1 MKGKGS
7 NRFRAFC
14 LINFIAT
21 GMAVTSLLAQERP
34 RIVSPEVQA
43 DRRVVFRLW
52 APQAADVQ
60 LSGDWMGRQPP
71 VALRKS
77 ADGVWSVT
85 VGPMAPN
92 LYTYGFLVDGVRSS
106 DPSCRCTFAWAG
118 RAASSR
124 FVIPAETPQVWEP
137 QNQAPGTLHHERFYS
152 KLQQRQ
158 RRFVVYTPPGYELS
172 GSRSYPTLVL
182 LPGTPGDEN
191 DWTSG
196 GGFAEVMFDNLIAR
210 GKMVPMIIVMHA
222 SDVLENGK
230 RDDNLR
236 QFEPLLMDELL
247 PLVSKRYRV
256 SSQPRLWAIAGLSL
270 GGEFAMA
277 VGLRHPERFRTVA
290 SMSGSLVP
298 SSFANRFG
306 QALANAKA
314 VSRDYRLIWVGCGSE
329 DIFFDGAKAFARQL
343 QTAGIPHTFREYD
356 GAHVMPVFRQELA
369 ELLPLLFRA

>member
-1 MKGKGS
+1 MKV
-7 NRFRAFC
+7 NRSIMVHLVCFIT
-14 LINFIAT
+14 LIAT
-21 GMAVTSLLAQERP
+21 GLSVTPLLAQERP
-34 RIVSPEVQA
+34 RIISPEVQA

-52 APQAADVQ
+52 APLASDVQ

-71 VALRKS
+71 VKLAKS
-77 ADGVWSVT
+77 DDGVWSAT
-85 VGPMAPN
+85 LGPLAPN
-92 LYTYGFLVDGVRSS
+92 IYTYGFLVDGVRAS
-106 DPSCRCTFAWAG
+106 DPSCRCTITWAG

-124 FVIPAETPQVWEP
+124 FVVPAESPKVWDN

-152 KLQQRQ
+152 KLQQRL

-172 GSRSYPTLVL
+172 GSRPYPTLIL

-196 GGFAEVMFDNLIAR
+196 GGFAEVMFDNLIAQN
-210 GKMVPMIIVMHA
+210 KMVPMIVVMHA

-236 QFEPLLMDELL
+236 QFEPLLIDELL
-247 PLVSKRYRV
+247 PVVRKRYRV

-277 VGLRHPERFRTVA
+277 VGLRHPELFRTVA
-290 SMSGSLVP
+290 SLSGSLVP

-306 QALANAKA
+306 QALAQAKA
-314 VSRDYRLIWVGCGSE
+314 VSRDYRLVWVGCGSE
-329 DIFFDGAKAFARQL
+329 DIFFDGAKAFAGQL
-343 QTAGIPHTFREYD
+343 QAAGIPHIFRQYN

-369 ELLPLLFRA
+369 ELLPLLFRT